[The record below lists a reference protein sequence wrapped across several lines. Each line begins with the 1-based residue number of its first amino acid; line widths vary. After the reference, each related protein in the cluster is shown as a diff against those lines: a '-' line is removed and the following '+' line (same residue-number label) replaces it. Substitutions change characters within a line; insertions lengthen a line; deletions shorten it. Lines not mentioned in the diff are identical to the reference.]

1 MKDRKLK
8 IIAGIIS
15 AILLI
20 SLIVKLTTVSGGM
33 ILSGLFL
40 GGMFIAGLLIAS
52 LLVVVIVKVW
62 VSNYSF
68 STVYFITI
76 SIAFLA
82 YHYHLYS
89 PTLKI
94 IVPDDYKGK
103 VSLVL
108 SNVNKNI
115 LTVDSNGIGYITKW
129 TFKKTWSKP
138 DVYTTSGRKIN
149 DLCVGFNPSTFW
161 GLSKFCCVDGKEIR
175 SLSFEIVPVDQKGK
189 KQYYSENFRS
199 IETSKL
205 LTDE

>member
-15 AILLI
+15 SLLLV
-20 SLIVKLTTVSGGM
+20 SLIIKLSTIPGGM

-52 LLVVVIVKVW
+52 LLITVIVKIW
-62 VSNYSF
+62 VSKYSF
-68 STVYFITI
+68 STVYLLTI
-76 SIAFLA
+76 SLAFIG

-94 IVPDDYKGK
+94 IVPNDYKGNI
-103 VSLVL
+103 SLVL
-108 SNVNKNI
+108 SNVDKNI

-129 TFKKTWSKP
+129 TYKNTWSIP
-138 DVYTTSGRKIN
+138 EVYTTSGKKIN

-161 GLSKFCCVDGKEIR
+161 GLSKFCCVGGKEIR
-175 SLSFEIVPVDQKGK
+175 YLSFEIVPVDQKGK
-189 KQYYSENFRS
+189 NQYYSEKFHS
-199 IETSKL
+199 IDTSKL
-205 LTDE
+205 LNDE